1 MDGRLKMTA
10 KSLLKPLK
18 GGSWIRNL
26 VLIVCGIVFLIPLF
40 WMISTSLKP
49 DEQIM
54 AIPAVWIPRPLQ
66 WKNYLL
72 AVRAFPFV
80 RYFLNTTFISVVKVA
95 GTLLTA
101 AMGGYAFAKLSWPGR
116 DKIFVITIATM
127 FIPAQV
133 LLVPMYILFAKL
145 GWINT
150 YLPLIVPA
158 FCGGSAF
165 GVFLMRQFIVSVPD
179 ELLESA
185 RMDGASEA
193 VIFSR
198 IIIPLCTPVF
208 VTLGMFTFIFSWN
221 DFIGPL
227 LYILDK
233 SKWVLP
239 LGLRAFQ
246 QQNSTQW
253 NLLMAASTL
262 TSLPL
267 IILYFWQQ
275 EKIARGYSI
284 QGGIK

>member
-1 MDGRLKMTA
+1 MKFVKTKR
-10 KSLLKPLK
+10 SQ
-18 GGSWIRNL
+18 
-26 VLIVCGIVFLIPLF
+26 GIVNMVFLWVMGAIFLLPLF

-49 DEQIM
+49 DDQIM
-54 AIPAVWIPRPLQ
+54 SSTAIWLPSPIKWSNYIEAV
-66 WKNYLL
+66 K
-72 AVRAFPFV
+72 AFPFV
-80 RYFLNTTFISVVKVA
+80 RYFFNTAFIAIAKVA

-101 AMGGYAFAKLSWPGR
+101 AMAGYAFAKLTWRGR
-116 DKIFVITIATM
+116 DAVFFVTIATM
-127 FIPAQV
+127 FIPGQV
-133 LLVPMYILFAKL
+133 LLVPMYILFSKM

-158 FCGGSAF
+158 FCGGGAF
-165 GVFLMRQFIVSVPD
+165 GIFLMRQFMVSLPN

-185 RMDGASEA
+185 RIDGASEFL
-193 VIFSR
+193 IFIR
-198 IIIPLCTPVF
+198 IVFPMCMPVF

-227 LYILDK
+227 LYLLDT

-246 QQNSTQW
+246 QQFATQW

-275 EKIARGYSI
+275 KNISRGFSV
-284 QGGIK
+284 QGGIKA

>member
-1 MDGRLKMTA
+1 MKLIKTKRAEGI
-10 KSLLKPLK
+10 
-18 GGSWIRNL
+18 IR
-26 VLIVCGIVFLIPLF
+26 IVFLSIMGVIFLIPLF

-49 DEQIM
+49 DDQLM
-54 AIPAVWIPRPLQ
+54 TSPAVWWPSPLK
-66 WKNYLL
+66 WSNFSE

-80 RYFLNTTFISVVKVA
+80 RYFFNTAFISVAKVA

-101 AMGGYAFAKLSWPGR
+101 AMAGYAFAKLTWRGR
-116 DKIFVITIATM
+116 DQVFFITIATM
-127 FIPAQV
+127 FIPGQV
-133 LLVPMYILFAKL
+133 LLVPMYIIFSKM

-158 FCGGSAF
+158 FCGGGAF
-165 GVFLMRQFIVSVPD
+165 GVFMMRQFMVSVPN

-185 RMDGASEA
+185 RIDGASEFL
-193 VIFSR
+193 IFIR
-198 IIIPLCTPVF
+198 IVLPMCMPVF
-208 VTLGMFTFIFSWN
+208 VTLGMFTFVFAWN

-227 LYILDK
+227 LYLLDT

-246 QQNSTQW
+246 QQYATQW

-267 IILYFWQQ
+267 IIIYFWQQ
-275 EKIARGYSI
+275 DKISRGFSV
-284 QGGIK
+284 QGGIKS

>member
-1 MDGRLKMTA
+1 MI
-10 KSLLKPLK
+10 LL
-18 GGSWIRNL
+18 WAI
-26 VLIVCGIVFLIPLF
+26 GIVFLIPLF

-54 AIPAVWIPRPLQ
+54 SAQLIWLPNPIE
-66 WKNYLL
+66 WKNYIE
-72 AVRAFPFV
+72 AVQAFPFV
-80 RYFLNTTFISVVKVA
+80 RYFFNSTFLAVTKVI
-95 GTLLTA
+95 GTLFTA
-101 AMGGYAFAKLSWPGR
+101 AMAGYAFAKLTWKGR
-116 DKIFVITIATM
+116 DTIFFITIATM
-127 FIPAQV
+127 FIPGQV
-133 LLVPMYILFAKL
+133 LLIPMYILFSKI
-145 GWINT
+145 GWVNT

-158 FCGGSAF
+158 FCGGGAF

-185 RMDGASEA
+185 RIDGGKEFT
-193 VIFSR
+193 IFTR
-198 IIIPLCTPVF
+198 IVLPMCVPVF

-227 LYILDK
+227 LYLIDT

-246 QQNSTQW
+246 QQYATQW

-262 TSLPL
+262 TSIPL

-275 EKIARGYSI
+275 EKISRGFSV
-284 QGGIK
+284 QGGIKS

>member
-1 MDGRLKMTA
+1 MR
-10 KSLLKPLK
+10 LLKTMHNRKIL
-18 GGSWIRNL
+18 N
-26 VLIVCGIVFLIPLF
+26 VVFLWIMGAIFLLPLF

-49 DEQIM
+49 DDQIM
-54 AIPAVWIPRPLQ
+54 SSPAVWWPSPVK
-66 WKNYLL
+66 WSNYID
-72 AVRAFPFV
+72 AVKAFPFL
-80 RYFLNTTFISVVKVA
+80 RYFLNTAFIAIIKVF
-95 GTLLTA
+95 GTLLTS
-101 AMGGYAFAKLSWPGR
+101 AMAGYAFAKLTWKGR
-116 DKIFVITIATM
+116 NAVFLITIATM
-127 FIPAQV
+127 FIPGQV
-133 LLVPMYILFAKL
+133 LLVPMYIFFSKL

-158 FCGGSAF
+158 FCGGGAF
-165 GVFLMRQFIVSVPD
+165 GVFMMRQFMVSLPD

-185 RMDGASEA
+185 RIDGASEFNIFTRI
-193 VIFSR
+193 VI
-198 IIIPLCTPVF
+198 PMCTPVF

-227 LYILDK
+227 LYLLDT

-246 QQNSTQW
+246 QQYATQW

-275 EKIARGYSI
+275 EKISRGFSV
-284 QGGIK
+284 QSGIKS